1 MDWVDFAVFFIIVL
15 CVVWLISI
23 LLQDNYGI
31 RVPRTVPPKERV
43 LPPTVL
49 RYREPSE
56 EEEDMRRD
64 TVDEDFV
71 EPPQVCPCRMRM
83 RRCMWGSGGYGG
95 YGGICSECPRL
106 AKYGYM

>member
-56 EEEDMRRD
+56 EEDMRRD
-64 TVDEDFV
+64 TVDEGFV
-71 EPPQVCPCRMRM
+71 EPPQCPCRMRM
-83 RRCMWGSGGYGG
+83 RRCMWGSGGI
-95 YGGICSECPRL
+95 GGIYSECPRL